1 MAFLGTFTVAA
12 LMFLL
17 YITALCVLLALAGTA
32 QLLTWVF
39 RASKPAYEA
48 GRAERPLS
56 RKRGDITAR
65 RELEATRSDRRFASI
80 ARHCG
85 VGEDAHWDVVLKA
98 PVWRRH

>member
-1 MAFLGTFTVAA
+1 MDDPRTLGLLVAFLGTFTVAA

-48 GRAERPLS
+48 GRAERPLAVTQEG
-56 RKRGDITAR
+56 RHY
-65 RELEATRSDRRFASI
+65 RSAGAGSNKIR
-80 ARHCG
+80 
-85 VGEDAHWDVVLKA
+85 
-98 PVWRRH
+98 